1 MSVNGRSRSILHVLR
16 HYLLAIG
23 VLSTFIA
30 GYWMLDQTLNSVIN
44 LRRDYVHLPF
54 YEGTINVWLYH
65 DIAYTFLWVSYIISV
80 IKEVK
85 NGEIKLSKDLIIIAI
100 IGFALLTAGLWLI
113 QDAMVAVLS
122 YDRLYVDLPF
132 FALKTDL
139 YNLRAGANILIFLGF
154 LIFYTLGRK

>member
-1 MSVNGRSRSILHVLR
+1 MSDNGKQQATLNSIK
-16 HYLLAIG
+16 HYLLAI
-23 VLSTFIA
+23 VILSSFIT
-30 GYWMLDQTLNSVIN
+30 GYWMLEQTLNSVIH

-54 YEGTINVWLYH
+54 YEGTINVWFYH
-65 DIAYTFLWVSYIISV
+65 DIAYTLLWISYIISV

-85 NGEIKLSKDLIIIAI
+85 NGELKLSRDLIIVAI

-139 YNLRAGANILIFLGF
+139 YNLRAGANMLIFLGF
-154 LIFYTLGRK
+154 LTFYILGRK